1 MSVNVPPGDG
11 TTISGGGIP
20 VPNAANANVGAAA
33 DHKEVPPQ
41 QSSGGDVDE
50 EAADE
55 EDAESFP
62 KLSRWRSILLTA
74 VISTAGL
81 LTVLNVQSVVILL
94 PSMSAE
100 IGIPAAR
107 QQIVV
112 SIYNIST
119 GSLMLLWGRIADIYG
134 RRLVYLAGSGLFTVS
149 NLCLPFTKYEIP
161 FHIVRFLQGMG
172 AAAIIP
178 SGIGII
184 ASTFPRGKT
193 RNNAYVCI
201 SAVAS
206 VGSVLGNIFG
216 GVIGSLLSWEWVF
229 WIPAI
234 LAAVATVLAYFVT
247 NTPHLRSSSAGAAA
261 ARSGKGVDWI
271 GGVLVSSSLVLL
283 LAAFTQ
289 ANVIGWSTPWIPP
302 LIVGSVL
309 LLAAFCFWQH
319 RLEKLNDRAKEPLVR
334 VSMFRNLQFS
344 ALFVLVGC
352 FYASFNSF
360 LVFVTFFYQDYLA
373 LGEIDTTLRF
383 LPAGIAGFLISFA
396 VSPALSRIRAFY
408 ILVFGLACSVISPFI
423 MAVPIPP
430 STSYW
435 AYGFPAMC
443 LCLSIEVVWPVVSL
457 LIAARLSTADQ
468 GMGSG
473 LLQSVNNVGRALG
486 LAIATA
492 VQTKTQGFDE
502 ADVDTFEGSAGFLYG
517 VRAAQ
522 WTNVGLA
529 ATALCIAVA
538 FFRDLGRA

>member
-1 MSVNVPPGDG
+1 
-11 TTISGGGIP
+11 
-20 VPNAANANVGAAA
+20 
-33 DHKEVPPQ
+33 
-41 QSSGGDVDE
+41 
-50 EAADE
+50 
-55 EDAESFP
+55 
-62 KLSRWRSILLTA
+62 
-74 VISTAGL
+74 
-81 LTVLNVQSVVILL
+81 
-94 PSMSAE
+94 MSAE

-107 QQIVV
+107 QQVVV

-119 GSLMLLWGRIADIYG
+119 GSLMLLWGRIADIYS
-134 RRLVYLAGSGLFTVS
+134 RRLVYLAGSSLFTVS

-184 ASTFPRGKT
+184 ASTFPRGKA

-234 LAAVATVLAYFVT
+234 LAAVATVLAYF
-247 NTPHLRSSSAGAAA
+247 
-261 ARSGKGVDWI
+261 GVDWI

-408 ILVFGLACSVISPFI
+408 ILVLGLACSVISPFI

>member
-20 VPNAANANVGAAA
+20 VPNAAYANVGAAA

-41 QSSGGDVDE
+41 QSGSGGDVDE

-107 QQIVV
+107 QQVVV

-161 FHIVRFLQGMG
+161 FHI
-172 AAAIIP
+172 A
-178 SGIGII
+178 
-184 ASTFPRGKT
+184 

>member
-1 MSVNVPPGDG
+1 MSINVSPGDG
-11 TTISGGGIP
+11 ITISGGVIP
-20 VPNAANANVGAAA
+20 APNAAKAKDGVPA
-33 DHKEVPPQ
+33 DHKDLQPQ
-41 QSSGGDVDE
+41 ESSGGVVDE

-55 EDAESFP
+55 AAESFP

-74 VISTAGL
+74 TISTAGL

-134 RRLVYLAGSGLFTVS
+134 RRLVYLAGSGLFTLA

-178 SGIGII
+178 SGIGIV
-184 ASTFPRGKT
+184 ASTFPRGKA

-216 GVIGSLLSWEWVF
+216 GVIGSLLSWQWVF

-247 NTPHLRSSSAGAAA
+247 NTPHLRSSAPA
-261 ARSGKGVDWI
+261 ARSDNGVDWI
-271 GGVLVSSSLVLL
+271 GGILVSSSLVLL

-319 RLEKLNDRAKEPLVR
+319 RLEKLKDRAREPLVR
-334 VSMFRNLQFS
+334 ISMFRNLQFS
-344 ALFVLVGC
+344 ALFILVGC

-373 LGEIDTTLRF
+373 LGEMDTTLRF

-408 ILVFGLACSVISPFI
+408 ILVFGLACSVVSPFI

-430 STSYW
+430 DTSYW

-443 LCLSIEVVWPVVSL
+443 LCCSIEVVWPVVSL

-468 GMGSG
+468 GLGSG

-492 VQTKTQGFDE
+492 VQTKTQGFTEED
-502 ADVDTFEGSAGFLYG
+502 ANTFAGSPGFLYG

-529 ATALCIAVA
+529 ATALCIAVT
-538 FFRDLGRA
+538 FFRDLGHA

>member
-1 MSVNVPPGDG
+1 
-11 TTISGGGIP
+11 
-20 VPNAANANVGAAA
+20 
-33 DHKEVPPQ
+33 
-41 QSSGGDVDE
+41 
-50 EAADE
+50 
-55 EDAESFP
+55 
-62 KLSRWRSILLTA
+62 
-74 VISTAGL
+74 
-81 LTVLNVQSVVILL
+81 
-94 PSMSAE
+94 
-100 IGIPAAR
+100 
-107 QQIVV
+107 
-112 SIYNIST
+112 
-119 GSLMLLWGRIADIYG
+119 
-134 RRLVYLAGSGLFTVS
+134 
-149 NLCLPFTKYEIP
+149 
-161 FHIVRFLQGMG
+161 MG

-184 ASTFPRGKT
+184 ASTFPRGKA

-247 NTPHLRSSSAGAAA
+247 NTPHLRSSSAGAA

-360 LVFVTFFYQDYLA
+360 LVFVTFL
-373 LGEIDTTLRF
+373 
-383 LPAGIAGFLISFA
+383 
-396 VSPALSRIRAFY
+396 
-408 ILVFGLACSVISPFI
+408 
-423 MAVPIPP
+423 
-430 STSYW
+430 
-435 AYGFPAMC
+435 
-443 LCLSIEVVWPVVSL
+443 
-457 LIAARLSTADQ
+457 
-468 GMGSG
+468 
-473 LLQSVNNVGRALG
+473 
-486 LAIATA
+486 
-492 VQTKTQGFDE
+492 
-502 ADVDTFEGSAGFLYG
+502 
-517 VRAAQ
+517 
-522 WTNVGLA
+522 
-529 ATALCIAVA
+529 
-538 FFRDLGRA
+538 